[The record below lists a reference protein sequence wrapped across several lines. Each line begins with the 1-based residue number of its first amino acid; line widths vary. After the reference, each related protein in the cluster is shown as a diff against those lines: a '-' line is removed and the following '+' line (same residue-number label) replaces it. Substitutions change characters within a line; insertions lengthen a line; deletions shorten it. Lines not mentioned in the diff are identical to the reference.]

1 MMVRS
6 AASSLLGL
14 LLLGCAIFVSQS
26 AAQYSYA
33 CVPFEGSPATNG
45 KCDSVIDYSNFL
57 LTYVCQIL
65 PPLLPCVSSFPL
77 IAVVYEILQWPFNI
91 SFLNSLLCVDLTAI
105 LQHMNQ

>member
-26 AAQYSYA
+26 VAQYSYA

-57 LTYVCQIL
+57 LTYVSNTTTTTLRLFLPIL
-65 PPLLPCVSSFPL
+65 ALIVSEF
-77 IAVVYEILQWPFNI
+77 LQWLSIF
-91 SFLNSLLCVDLTAI
+91 SFLNSLFCVDLAAT